1 MEIGPLEGGE
11 TRSYV
16 GAGRAIIQHGW
27 VLVTGDKRRRH
38 THTGRNTTEP
48 GRQRLEG
55 CSRSETRQESP
66 ATPRAGR
73 GRERSHP
80 GSQKTG
86 PCWLLGSSRLAS
98 GSMRVCLCRSKPPSL
113 WYFITASPGHRYT
126 VPCQPVQGR
135 KGRSDG
141 HDAWTVAARPSLMS
155 M

>member
-38 THTGRNTTEP
+38 THREEHHGTREAETGGVQPQRDPP
-48 GRQRLEG
+48 GIASRPTSWARQ
-55 CSRSETRQESP
+55 
-66 ATPRAGR
+66 
-73 GRERSHP
+73 ERSHP

-113 WYFITASPGHRYT
+113 WYFVTASPGHRYT

-141 HDAWTVAARPSLMS
+141 RDAWTVAARPSLMS

>member
-27 VLVTGDKRRRH
+27 GPCNGGQETE
-38 THTGRNTTEP
+38 THTQG
-48 GRQRLEG
+48 G
-55 CSRSETRQESP
+55 
-66 ATPRAGR
+66 TPRNQGGR
-73 GRERSHP
+73 DWRVQPQRDPPGIASRPTSWARQERSHP

-113 WYFITASPGHRYT
+113 WYFVTASPGHRYT

-141 HDAWTVAARPSLMS
+141 RDAWTVAARPSLMS